1 VSERSSRASG
11 RRRTVPAPQLQL
23 RIRVRVGDVVAVG
36 PGKIAL
42 LGAVREHGS
51 ISAAARSLDMSYRR
65 AWLLL
70 DELNRS
76 LASPAT
82 VTAQGGRRGG
92 GAQVTAS
99 GEALLALYR
108 RIEDD
113 ALAATRRDAARL
125 LRMVAKPGAA
135 GPGSGRDPDPD

>member
-1 VSERSSRASG
+1 MSAGSG
-11 RRRTVPAPQLQL
+11 RSTATVAPMPARLQL
-23 RIRVRVGDVVAVG
+23 RLRVRVGEVVAVG

-42 LGAVREHGS
+42 LAAVREHGS

-76 LASPAT
+76 LAAPAT

-92 GAQVTAS
+92 GASVTAS
-99 GEALLALYR
+99 GEALIELYR
-108 RIEDD
+108 RIERD
-113 ALAATRRDAARL
+113 ALEATRRDTVRL
-125 LRMVAKPGAA
+125 LALLAVSPAPAP
-135 GPGSGRDPDPD
+135 GPG

>member
-1 VSERSSRASG
+1 MGERPGRASG
-11 RRRTVPAPQLQL
+11 RRRTAPTPQLQLQLQL
-23 RIRVRVGDVVAVG
+23 RIRVRIGDVVAVG

-42 LGAVREHGS
+42 LAAVGEHGS

-76 LASPAT
+76 LVSPAT
-82 VTAQGGRRGG
+82 VASQGGRRGG

-108 RIEDD
+108 RIEAE
-113 ALAATRRDAARL
+113 ALAVTRRDTARL
-125 LRMVAKPGAA
+125 LRMLARPG
-135 GPGSGRDPDPD
+135 PTPT

>member
-1 VSERSSRASG
+1 MSERPSRASG
-11 RRRTVPAPQLQL
+11 RRRTAPTPQLQL

-42 LGAVREHGS
+42 LAAVREHGS

-76 LASPAT
+76 LATPAT

-92 GAQVTAS
+92 GALVTAS
-99 GEALLALYR
+99 
-108 RIEDD
+108 
-113 ALAATRRDAARL
+113 
-125 LRMVAKPGAA
+125 
-135 GPGSGRDPDPD
+135 SG